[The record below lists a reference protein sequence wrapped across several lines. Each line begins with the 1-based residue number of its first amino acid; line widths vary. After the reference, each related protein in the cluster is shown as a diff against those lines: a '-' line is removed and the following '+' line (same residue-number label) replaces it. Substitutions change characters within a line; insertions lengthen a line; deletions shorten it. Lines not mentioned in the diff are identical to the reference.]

1 MGLLLLLGLCQSSV
15 SPPGS
20 KLVSRASLNRIETP
34 RVTCQRCGR
43 PEGRFCI
50 CASLPPAPL
59 RLSTRL
65 LVLQHPAEAKKTIA
79 SVPLI
84 PLCVDQVRILKGQC
98 FTSEIDFLQESI
110 SEGYEPLL
118 LFPGPGATALD
129 VSTAECIANEDGGG
143 AEGLEQQRRAPE
155 QQRRASQS
163 IVASER
169 KKLLVLIDGT
179 WTQAR
184 HMHRWS
190 PSLAAACKQVMFE
203 SDAASI
209 IDALR
214 REPEKHCT
222 STLEAFARALR
233 LVEPTERAEQAA
245 SYMEGALSAV
255 VQKQLSMVG
264 SSAPRFVDRKKRT
277 WNRKLFRSDGLRK
290 QARAGDVAMVAAP
303 DSIGRSKAVAL
314 EAVAGE
320 TDEFG
325 HPTLWRSTHH
335 GASRVVWRRNTREW
349 LRGQGPP
356 VELPPK
362 FNIVSGLPDVSE
374 VRPRLSAAEYEEW
387 CVEVI
392 RAMIE
397 LLPADQV
404 AIFYQTPGRYS
415 GEGGSWLDKGYLCTR
430 GAREAGAACV
440 WQKVVLFQDSVGR
453 ERGGTRPGFV
463 QMLCFSKRHRGEV
476 TGGIDMH
483 QATLQP
489 SLLHSH
495 HSVYCA
501 EQCHGTTRL

>member
-1 MGLLLLLGLCQSSV
+1 MLGEHIELAPWPSRYPHVLIKEGRLQIYSLGERVLQRTGNRVGQRERRSWQRKRRRERLETPTHKRQAH
-15 SPPGS
+15 S
-20 KLVSRASLNRIETP
+20 SRAE
-34 RVTCQRCGR
+34 
-43 PEGRFCI
+43 RF
-50 CASLPPAPL
+50 A
-59 RLSTRL
+59 R
-65 LVLQHPAEAKKTIA
+65 
-79 SVPLI
+79 
-84 PLCVDQVRILKGQC
+84 
-98 FTSEIDFLQESI
+98 
-110 SEGYEPLL
+110 
-118 LFPGPGATALD
+118 ALD
-129 VSTAECIANEDGGG
+129 GVAPGHLDPGQSAERARANGKQFHRIVDHEAVGN
-143 AEGLEQQRRAPE
+143 ALARLHLLEYISDLCSWQQRKAKDIRSVREIQEPAPE

-397 LLPADQV
+397 LLPADHV
-404 AIFYQTPGRYS
+404 GIFYQTPGRYS
-415 GEGGSWLDKGYLCTR
+415 GEGGAWLDKGYLCTR